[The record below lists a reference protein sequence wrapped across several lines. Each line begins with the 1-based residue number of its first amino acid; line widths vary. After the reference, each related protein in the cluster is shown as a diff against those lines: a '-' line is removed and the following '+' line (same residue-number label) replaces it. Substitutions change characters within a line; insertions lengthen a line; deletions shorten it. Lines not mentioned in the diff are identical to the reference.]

1 MKTDGVDV
9 PQLREYLDAD
19 DGLRVGG
26 VGGVELLDTG
36 GAGSSGWDLL
46 ALLLH
51 PEWAE
56 RPSAAEALAHPF
68 FAADMSL

>member
-1 MKTDGVDV
+1 MADLAVRK
-9 PQLREYLDAD
+9 LRAD
-19 DGLRVGG
+19 PRYA
-26 VGGVELLDTG
+26 TG

-51 PEWAE
+51 PEWDQ

-68 FAADMSL
+68 FDAEMAIY

>member
-1 MKTDGVDV
+1 M
-9 PQLREYLDAD
+9 
-19 DGLRVGG
+19 
-26 VGGVELLDTG
+26 ELLDTG

-51 PEWAE
+51 PEWDQ

-68 FAADMSL
+68 FDAEMAIY